1 MIERVVQ
8 IFRSFGLTRGGLRS
22 SRVRAFAAAAAEGY
36 RPNPYHNFYHG
47 FHVLHATQLMLRS
60 SAVRVSCPC
69 LLTITTSVTVILL
82 AMRSAVMLADQW
94 QWYSAMLL
102 FPA

>member
-1 MIERVVQ
+1 MTHTVIAIRSGMVERVVQ

-69 LLTITTSVTVILL
+69 LPTMTTSVTIVSVDDAID
-82 AMRSAVMLADQW
+82 SD
-94 QWYSAMLL
+94 
-102 FPA
+102 